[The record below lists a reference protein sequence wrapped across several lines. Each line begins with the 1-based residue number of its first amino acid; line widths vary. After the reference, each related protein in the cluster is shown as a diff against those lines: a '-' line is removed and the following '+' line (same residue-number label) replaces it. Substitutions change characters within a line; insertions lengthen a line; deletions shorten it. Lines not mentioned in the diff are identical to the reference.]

1 MSRPRPADQPHAAA
15 VAVAA
20 ATALGLLLTGCTGD
34 DPPAGTPT
42 TPLRSSTMTTPTGAA
57 SKNVDGGLKT
67 DPAPL
72 VKRFA
77 AIGTPRSVTW
87 ASGVMGDPRVPGPST
102 YWIDAVVEVTPEVA
116 AQLRAAATSGGVGE
130 GQPEVVP
137 LLADRMPAGP
147 LRTSPALDALLA
159 SSGWEV
165 HGYVD
170 PAVDV
175 LVLTAVGE
183 G

>member
-1 MSRPRPADQPHAAA
+1 MRRTVTS
-15 VAVAA
+15 AA
-20 ATALGLLLTGCTGD
+20 ATAIAVVLGGGSLTACMPSRP
-34 DPPAGTPT
+34 DPTPIRATSPT
-42 TPLRSSTMTTPTGAA
+42 TPTAPTQASGGATK
-57 SKNVDGGLKT
+57 SFDGVLKT

-72 VKRFA
+72 VKRFP
-77 AIGTPRSVTW
+77 AIGTPTSVAW

-102 YWIDAVVEVTPEVA
+102 YWIDAVVEVTPEGA
-116 AQLRAAATSGGVGE
+116 ALLRAAATSGGVGE

-147 LRTSPALDALLA
+147 LRTSPALDALL
-159 SSGWEV
+159 SSPGWDV